1 MANEK
6 EVGYVYIM
14 TNPCFKDNIIKVGM
28 ALNPEKRCQELSTA
42 TGIPTKFEI
51 YAKMKTSQY
60 KEVEQALHH
69 ILEKVVHKRVN
80 NNREFFE
87 LPPEEAF
94 YLMKQ
99 LEPFVED
106 AEITLAKGQI
116 DDTFTVDKNVRQK
129 YEKAENMTLEGYE
142 HYKDNKDL
150 YEAIKQELLKLD
162 ENVDI
167 VYKKLYVAFKA
178 KTNFVDI
185 VFQKRALV
193 LTFNIKY
200 TEVNDPKHL
209 LEDVS
214 QKGRWGNG
222 EASIHV
228 TDLTLLEDIVDFA
241 KQALSK
247 QK

>member
-1 MANEK
+1 MKENS

-14 TNPCFKDNIIKVGM
+14 TNPCFKDNIIKVGL
-28 ALNPEKRCQELSTA
+28 AKDPEKRRQELSNA
-42 TGIPTKFEI
+42 TGIPSKFEI
-51 YAKMKTSQY
+51 YALMKTSQY
-60 KEVEQALHH
+60 KEVELALHH
-69 ILEKVVHKRVN
+69 ILEIVVHKRVN

-116 DDTFTVDKNVRQK
+116 DDTFTADKNVRQK
-129 YEKAENMTLEGYE
+129 YERAENMTLEGYE
-142 HYKDNKDL
+142 HYKDNKEL
-150 YEAIKQELLKLD
+150 YEAVKQELLKLD

-167 VYKKLYVAFKA
+167 VYKKLYVAFKS

-185 VFQKRALV
+185 VFQKKALV

-200 TEVNDPKHL
+200 AELKDPKHL
-209 LEDVS
+209 TEDVS

-222 EASIHV
+222 EAAIHLS
-228 TDLTLLEDIVDFA
+228 DLKYLEDVIDFA
-241 KQALSK
+241 KQALAK

>member
-1 MANEK
+1 MADEK

-28 ALNPEKRCQELSTA
+28 ALDPEKRCRDLSTA

-51 YAKMKTSQY
+51 YAKMKTTQY

-87 LPPEEAF
+87 LPPDEAF

-116 DDTFTVDKNVRQK
+116 DDTFTTDKNVHQK
-129 YEKAENMTLEGYE
+129 YERAENMTLESYE
-142 HYKDNKDL
+142 YYKDNKEL
-150 YEAIKQELLKLD
+150 YEALKQELLKLGD
-162 ENVDI
+162 NVEI
-167 VYKKLYVAFKA
+167 VYNKLYVAFKS

-185 VFQKRALV
+185 VFQKKALV
-193 LTFNIKY
+193 LTFNLKFSD
-200 TEVNDPKHL
+200 VNDPKRL

-214 QKGRWGNG
+214 KKGRWGNG
-222 EASIHV
+222 EASIHMS
-228 TDLTLLEDIVDFA
+228 DLSCMEDIVDFA